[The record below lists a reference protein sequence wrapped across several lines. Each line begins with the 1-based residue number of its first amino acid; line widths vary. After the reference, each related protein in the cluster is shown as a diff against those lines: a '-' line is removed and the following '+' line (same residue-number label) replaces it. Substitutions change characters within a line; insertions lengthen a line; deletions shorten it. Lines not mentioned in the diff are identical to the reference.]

1 MEVLELV
8 EDLKRDAQ
16 RLKEEKVE
24 LVDFDKLEGNLISAS
39 EKLKR
44 MKEKE
49 EDAEKILKDFKGEI
63 KRMAGSLSRLKGED
77 SNSELIGKYLSN
89 QNTGYEELCLL
100 KRRLESEFN
109 ESFPNAP
116 LSRAGYI
123 FSKERRVKDRLEEYR
138 V

>member
-1 MEVLELV
+1 MEILELI
-8 EDLKRDAQ
+8 ENLKRDAQ

-24 LVDFDKLEGNLISAS
+24 LIDFDRLEGNLIAAS

-49 EDAEKILKDFKGEI
+49 EVAEKILKDFKGEI
-63 KRMAGSLSRLKGED
+63 KRMAVSLSRLKGED
-77 SNSELIGKYLSN
+77 SSSELIGKYLSN

-109 ESFPNAP
+109 QSFPNVP
-116 LSRAGYI
+116 LSRASYI
-123 FSKERRVKDRLEEYR
+123 FSKEKGVKNRLEEFKT
-138 V
+138 

>member
-1 MEVLELV
+1 MEIEELI
-8 EDLKRDAQ
+8 ENLKRDAQ
-16 RLKEEKVE
+16 RLKEEKIE
-24 LVDFDKLEGNLISAS
+24 LIDFYRLEGNLISAS

-49 EDAEKILKDFKGEI
+49 EVAEKILKDFKGEI
-63 KRMAGSLSRLKGED
+63 TRMAFSLSRLKGEK
-77 SNSELIGKYLSN
+77 SSPELIEKYLSN

-100 KRRLESEFN
+100 KRRLELEFN

-116 LSRAGYI
+116 LSRSNYV
-123 FSKERRVKDRLEEYR
+123 FSKERRGKDRLEEYR

>member
-1 MEVLELV
+1 MEIEELV
-8 EDLKRDAQ
+8 ENLKRDAQ
-16 RLKEEKVE
+16 RLKEEKIE
-24 LVDFDKLEGNLISAS
+24 LIDFDRLEGNLRAAS
-39 EKLKR
+39 DKLRR

-49 EDAEKILKDFKGEI
+49 EVAEKILKDFKGEI

-77 SNSELIGKYLSN
+77 SSSELIGKYLSN

-109 ESFPNAP
+109 ESFPSAP
-116 LSRAGYI
+116 LSRSNYV
-123 FSKERRVKDRLEEYR
+123 FSKERRGKDRLEEYR

>member
-1 MEVLELV
+1 MEIEELT
-8 EDLKRDAQ
+8 EELKRDAQ
-16 RLKEEKVE
+16 RLKEEKIE
-24 LVDFDKLEGNLISAS
+24 LVDFDRLEGNLISAS

-49 EDAEKILKDFKGEI
+49 GVAEKILKDFKGEI
-63 KRMAGSLSRLKGED
+63 KRMAVSLSRLKGE
-77 SNSELIGKYLSN
+77 NSSPELIEKYLSN
-89 QNTGYEELCLL
+89 QNIGYEELCLL

-116 LSRAGYI
+116 LSRSNYV
-123 FSKERRVKDRLEEYR
+123 FSKERRGKDRLEEYR

>member
-1 MEVLELV
+1 MEVEELV
-8 EDLKRDAQ
+8 ENLKRDAQ
-16 RLKEEKVE
+16 RLKEEKIE
-24 LVDFDKLEGNLISAS
+24 LIDFDGLEGNLIAAS

-44 MKEKE
+44 MREKE
-49 EDAEKILKDFKGEI
+49 EVAEKILKDFKREI
-63 KRMAGSLSRLKGED
+63 KMMADSLSRLKGED
-77 SNSELIGKYLSN
+77 SSSELIGKYLSN

-100 KRRLESEFN
+100 KKRLESEFN

-116 LSRAGYI
+116 LSKADYI